1 MRTRAAALRGRPGV
15 VATAVAALTAVLA
28 AGAVVP
34 ASAQTGAPPAV
45 GASVPD
51 AGLATAPVAA
61 RTAADDGPSASD
73 LPMFEYRGVITDK
86 ESMIYNPTDEFIFPS
101 VFHAGAY
108 LDDPLGEWY
117 LYYAPHDSPG
127 GISLMYADSL
137 EGPWTEYAH
146 NPIVANEWLPFY
158 ERVSHVSSPDVLW
171 DDEAGQVLLYFHG
184 ENSTTRWAT
193 SSDGVT
199 FDDSG
204 VAVTNADGGAGTTE
218 TSYARVVEHP
228 DPSSGYRFAMT
239 YMQNRTDN
247 IRRIKVAESVD
258 GKAWVVRPDPLV
270 VPDAATGTNVSGG
283 NLWVWEGQLYVV
295 YHGSTGI
302 TFARTLD
309 PTMTQVGPRWELHRA
324 SGAGADTG
332 RVAAPEIVTDG
343 DETYLFYESGDRLGA
358 TVAWAQRD
366 PDAVRPPEPGQ
377 DPDPLREQCSGAAS
391 DEFDGTAL
399 DPALWS
405 VVRGGTARHELADGA
420 LRVPTYPTGV
430 AGASLPLQAVP
441 SGPWEVT
448 TAVSVSPTER
458 FQQGGLL
465 LYRDD
470 ANYAKLDLVHGSLG
484 PRVEF
489 IWRQNGTDRNTGFD
503 SVVPPAGLGD
513 TFWLRLTSDGS
524 LVQASVSVDGVDFAP
539 WGRTVDVGA
548 LGATGVGPFAMRGS
562 ATPPEIVASFDWF
575 RWTPTAEEAAACE
588 DDGPA
593 VEVQTVT
600 RCLAGRAYVAV
611 TARNEGDGPATVRLV
626 TPFGE
631 RTVADVATGRSAY
644 QSFAAR
650 STAVVAGTATVEVV
664 RADGAGGST
673 SVAYD
678 ALTCG

>member
-1 MRTRAAALRGRPGV
+1 MV
-15 VATAVAALTAVLA
+15 A
-28 AGAVVP
+28 AGAV
-34 ASAQTGAPPAV
+34 APAV
-45 GASVPD
+45 A
-51 AGLATAPVAA
+51 AP
-61 RTAADDGPSASD
+61 TAAAVAPATVGAAAADTPSASD
-73 LPMFEYRGVITDK
+73 LPVFEYRGVITDK
-86 ESMIYNPTDEFIFPS
+86 ESMTYNPTDEFIFPS

-108 LDDPLGEWY
+108 LDDALGEWY

-171 DDEAGQVLLYFHG
+171 DDAADEVLLYFHG

-228 DPSSGYRFAMT
+228 DPESGYRFAMT

-258 GKAWVVRPDPLV
+258 GKTWDVRPDPLV

-283 NLWVWEGQLYVV
+283 NLWEWEGQLYVV

-324 SGAGADTG
+324 SGVGDDTG

-358 TVAWAQRD
+358 TIAWAQRD

-377 DPDPLREQCSGAAS
+377 DPDPLREQCRGAAS
-391 DEFDGTAL
+391 DEFDGESL

-405 VVRGGTARHELADGA
+405 VVRAGTARHELVDGA
-420 LRVPTYPTGV
+420 LRVPTYATGV

-441 SGPWEVT
+441 EGPWEVT

-484 PRVEF
+484 PRLEF

-503 SVVPPAGLGD
+503 SVVPPSDLGS
-513 TFWLRLTSDGS
+513 TFWLRLASDGS
-524 LVQASVSVDGVDFAP
+524 AVQASVSVDGVEFAP
-539 WGRTVDVGA
+539 WGRTVDVAA

-562 ATPPEIVASFDWF
+562 TTPPEIVASFDWF
-575 RWTPTAEEAAACE
+575 RWTPTAEEAAACD

-593 VEVQTVT
+593 VEVQTAT

-611 TARNEGDGPATVRLV
+611 TARNEGDAAATVRLV

-631 RTVADVATGRSAY
+631 RTVADVEPGRSAY
-644 QSFAAR
+644 QSFATR
-650 STAVVAGTATVEVV
+650 
-664 RADGAGGST
+664 ST
-673 SVAYD
+673 SVAAGEATVDVAGADGVRPGSISATYD

>member
-1 MRTRAAALRGRPGV
+1 MRTRAPAPRRRRR
-15 VATAVAALTAVLA
+15 VATAAVVALAAMVA
-28 AGAVVP
+28 AGAV
-34 ASAQTGAPPAV
+34 APAV
-45 GASVPD
+45 AAPSPT
-51 AGLATAPVAA
+51 ALAPAPVGA
-61 RTAADDGPSASD
+61 TAADAPSASD
-73 LPMFEYRGVITDK
+73 LPVFEYRGVITDK

-171 DDEAGQVLLYFHG
+171 DDAADEVLLYFHG

-193 SSDGVT
+193 SNDGVT

-228 DPSSGYRFAMT
+228 DPESGYRFAMT

-258 GKAWVVRPDPLV
+258 GKAWDVRPDPLV

-283 NLWVWEGQLYVV
+283 NLWEWEGQLYVV

-309 PTMTQVGPRWELHRA
+309 PTMTQVGPRWELHKA
-324 SGAGADTG
+324 SGVGEDTG

-358 TVAWAQRD
+358 TIAWAQRD

-391 DEFDGTAL
+391 DEFDGTTL
-399 DPALWS
+399 DPARWS
-405 VVRGGTARHELADGA
+405 VVRAGTARHELVDGA
-420 LRVPTYPTGV
+420 LHVPAYPTGV

-441 SGPWEVT
+441 DGPWEVT

-503 SVVPPAGLGD
+503 SVVPPAGLGE
-513 TFWLRLTSDGS
+513 TFWLRLASDGS
-524 LVQASVSVDGVDFAP
+524 AVQASVSVDGVEFAP
-539 WGRTVDVGA
+539 WGRTVDVAA

-575 RWTPTAEEAAACE
+575 RWTPTAEEAAAC
-588 DDGPA
+588 DDDAPV
-593 VEVQTVT
+593 VEVQAVT

-611 TARNEGDGPATVRLV
+611 TARNEGEAAATVRLV

-631 RTVADVATGRSAY
+631 RTVADVEPGRSAY
-644 QSFAAR
+644 QSFATRATSVEAGEAR
-650 STAVVAGTATVEVV
+650 VDVAG
-664 RADGAGGST
+664 ADGAQHGST
-673 SVAYD
+673 SATYD

>member
-1 MRTRAAALRGRPGV
+1 M
-15 VATAVAALTAVLA
+15 ATAVATLTAVLA

-34 ASAQTGAPPAV
+34 ATALAAGPPPAATAATSTGVTTGA
-45 GASVPD
+45 
-51 AGLATAPVAA
+51 T
-61 RTAADDGPSASD
+61 TYGPSASD
-73 LPMFEYRGVITDK
+73 LPVFEYRGVVTDK
-86 ESMIYNPTDEFIFPS
+86 ESMLYNPTDEFIFPS

-127 GISLMYADSL
+127 GISVMYADSL

-146 NPIVANEWLPFY
+146 NPIVADEWLPFY

-171 DDEAGQVLLYFHG
+171 DDATDQVLLYFHG

-193 SSDGVT
+193 SPDGIA

-204 VAVTNADGGAGTTE
+204 VAVTNADSGAGTTE

-247 IRRIKVAESVD
+247 IRRIKLAESVD
-258 GKAWVVRPDPLV
+258 GKTWVVRPDPLV

-283 NLWVWEGQLYVV
+283 NLWEWEGQLYVI

-324 SGAGADTG
+324 SGVGDDTG

-358 TVAWAQRD
+358 TIAWAQRD

-377 DPDPLREQCSGAAS
+377 DPDPLRERCSGAAS
-391 DEFDGTAL
+391 DEFDGTTL
-399 DPALWS
+399 DPARWT
-405 VVRGGTARHELADGA
+405 VVRPGTARHELVDGA
-420 LRVPTYPTGV
+420 LRVPAYPTGV
-430 AGASLPLQAVP
+430 AGAALPLQAVP
-441 SGPWEVT
+441 AGPWEVT

-513 TFWLRLTSDGS
+513 TFWLRLTSDGTA
-524 LVQASVSVDGVDFAP
+524 VQASVSVDGVEFAP
-539 WGRTVDVGA
+539 WGRTVDVAA
-548 LGATGVGPFAMRGS
+548 LRATGVGPFAMRGS

-575 RWTPTAEEAAACE
+575 RWTPTAQEAAAC
-588 DDGPA
+588 DDDEPA
-593 VEVQTVT
+593 VEVEAVT

-611 TARNEGDGPATVRLV
+611 TARPAGDDAATVRLA

-631 RTVADVATGRSAY
+631 RTVADVAPGRSAY
-644 QSFAAR
+644 QSFATRA
-650 STAVVAGTATVEVV
+650 TTVAAGEATVEVV
-664 RADGAGGST
+664 GADGVGRGTTTAPYG
-673 SVAYD
+673 

>member
-1 MRTRAAALRGRPGV
+1 MA
-15 VATAVAALTAVLA
+15 LA
-28 AGAVVP
+28 AGALP
-34 ASAQTGAPPAV
+34 ATAAAGSTPAPGA
-45 GASVPD
+45 GAS
-51 AGLATAPVAA
+51 
-61 RTAADDGPSASD
+61 TAAAAGDAPTASD
-73 LPMFEYRGVITDK
+73 LPVFEYRGVITDK
-86 ESMIYNPTDEFIFPS
+86 ESMTYNPTDEFIFPS
-101 VFHAGAY
+101 VFHAGAH

-137 EGPWTEYAH
+137 EGPWTEYAD
-146 NPIVANEWLPFY
+146 NPLVANEWPPFY
-158 ERVSHVSSPDVLW
+158 DHVSHVSSPDVLW
-171 DDEAGQVLLYFHG
+171 DDATDEVLLYFHG

-239 YMQNRTDN
+239 YMQNRTDD

-258 GKAWVVRPDPLV
+258 GRTWDVRPDPLV

-283 NLWVWEGQLYVV
+283 NLWEWEGQLYVI

-324 SGAGADTG
+324 SGVGDDTG

-358 TVAWAQRD
+358 TIAWAQRD

-377 DPDPLREQCSGAAS
+377 DPDPLREQCRGAGS
-391 DEFDGTAL
+391 DEFDGAAL

-405 VVRGGTARHELADGA
+405 VVREGTARHALTDGA
-420 LRVPTYPTGV
+420 LRVPAYPTGV

-441 SGPWEVT
+441 DGPWEVT
-448 TAVSVSPTER
+448 TAVSVSPAQT

-470 ANYAKLDLVHGSLG
+470 ANYAKLDLVHGSNGARL
-484 PRVEF
+484 EF
-489 IWRQNGTDRNTGFD
+489 IWRQGGGDRNTGFD
-503 SVVPPAGLGD
+503 SIAPPAGLGD
-513 TFWLRLTSDGS
+513 TFWLRLASDGTD
-524 LVQASVSVDGVDFAP
+524 VRASVSVDGVEFTP
-539 WGRTVDVGA
+539 WGRTVGVAA
-548 LGATGVGPFAMRGS
+548 LGATAVGPFAMRGS

-575 RWTPTAEEAAACE
+575 RWTPTAEEAAACA

-593 VEVQTVT
+593 VEVDAVA

-611 TARNEGDGPATVRLV
+611 TARNAGDAPAAVRLV

-631 RTVADVATGRSAY
+631 RTVADVEPGRSAY
-644 QSFAAR
+644 QSFATR
-650 STAVVAGTATVEVV
+650 SAQVASGAATVEVV
-664 RADGAGGST
+664 GDGGGST
-673 SVAYD
+673 TATYD
-678 ALTCG
+678 AVTCG

>member
-1 MRTRAAALRGRPGV
+1 MRTRAAAPRRRRG
-15 VATAVAALTAVLA
+15 VATAAVAALAVVVA
-28 AGAVVP
+28 AGAVAPAVATTPAAVVP
-34 ASAQTGAPPAV
+34 ATVSAA
-45 GASVPD
+45 
-51 AGLATAPVAA
+51 
-61 RTAADDGPSASD
+61 AADAPSASD
-73 LPMFEYRGVITDK
+73 LPVFEYRGVITDK
-86 ESMIYNPTDEFIFPS
+86 ESMTYNPTDEFIFPS

-108 LDDPLGEWY
+108 LDEPLGEWY

-193 SSDGVT
+193 SPDGVT

-228 DPSSGYRFAMT
+228 DPASGYRFAMT

-258 GKAWVVRPDPLV
+258 GRAWDVRPDPLV

-283 NLWVWEGQLYVV
+283 NLWEWEGQLYVV

-309 PTMTQVGPRWELHRA
+309 PTMTQVGPRWELHKA
-324 SGAGADTG
+324 SGVGDDTG

-358 TVAWAQRD
+358 TIAWAQRD

-391 DEFDGTAL
+391 DEFDGATL
-399 DPALWS
+399 DPARWS
-405 VVRGGTARHELADGA
+405 VVRAGTARHELADGA
-420 LRVPTYPTGV
+420 LRIPAYPTGV
-430 AGASLPLQAVP
+430 AGAALPLQAVP
-441 SGPWEVT
+441 AGPWEVT

-513 TFWLRLTSDGS
+513 TFWLRLASDGTA
-524 LVQASVSVDGVDFAP
+524 VQASVSVDGVEFAP
-539 WGRTVDVGA
+539 WGRTVDVAA

-575 RWTPTAEEAAACE
+575 RWTPTAEEAAAC
-588 DDGPA
+588 DDAGPA
-593 VEVQTVT
+593 VDVQTVT

-611 TARNEGDGPATVRLV
+611 AARNEGDAAATVRLV

-631 RTVADVATGRSAY
+631 RTVADVEPGRSAY
-644 QSFAAR
+644 QSFATRAT
-650 STAVVAGTATVEVV
+650 SVVAGEARVEVAG
-664 RADGAGGST
+664 ADGVARGST
-673 SVAYD
+673 SSAYD

>member
-1 MRTRAAALRGRPGV
+1 MRTRAAAPRRRPGV
-15 VATAVAALTAVLA
+15 VATTVAALTAMLT
-28 AGAVVP
+28 AGAVAP
-34 ASAQTGAPPAV
+34 AGAQTGAPTTF
-45 GASVPD
+45 GASAP
-51 AGLATAPVAA
+51 ATAPAVA
-61 RTAADDGPSASD
+61 RTNPDDGPSASD
-73 LPMFEYRGVITDK
+73 LPVFEYRGVITDK
-86 ESMIYNPTDEFIFPS
+86 ESMTYNPTDEFIFPS

-171 DDEAGQVLLYFHG
+171 DDAAGQVLLYFHG

-193 SSDGVT
+193 SPDGVA

-228 DPSSGYRFAMT
+228 DPASGYRFAMT

-283 NLWVWEGQLYVV
+283 NLWEWDGQLYVI

-324 SGAGADTG
+324 TGVGDDTG

-358 TVAWAQRD
+358 TIAWAQRD
-366 PDAVRPPEPGQ
+366 PDAVRPPEPGE
-377 DPDPLREQCSGAAS
+377 DTDPLREQCSGAAS
-391 DEFDGTAL
+391 DEFDGAAL

-405 VVRGGTARHELADGA
+405 VVRGDTARHELVDGA
-420 LRVPTYPTGV
+420 LRVPTYATGV

-441 SGPWEVT
+441 DGSWEVT
-448 TAVSVSPTER
+448 TAVSVSPAER

-513 TFWLRLTSDGS
+513 TFWLRLASDGS
-524 LVQASVSVDGVDFAP
+524 AVQASVSVDGVEFAP
-539 WGRTVDVGA
+539 WGRTVDVAA

-575 RWTPTAEEAAACE
+575 RWTPTADEAAAC
-588 DDGPA
+588 DDDEPA
-593 VEVQTVT
+593 VEAQAVS

-611 TARNEGDGPATVRLV
+611 TARNDGTAPVSIRLATPA
-626 TPFGE
+626 GE
-631 RTVADVATGRSAY
+631 RTVADVVPGRSAY
-644 QSFAAR
+644 QSFATRAT
-650 STAVVAGTATVEVV
+650 SVAAGAATVEAVD
-664 RADGAGGST
+664 ADGVAHGST
-673 SVAYD
+673 SVPYD

>member
-1 MRTRAAALRGRPGV
+1 MVSLAIDGVGAASATV
-15 VATAVAALTAVLA
+15 VPAVAAPSPA
-28 AGAVVP
+28 AVVP
-34 ASAQTGAPPAV
+34 ASE
-45 GASVPD
+45 
-51 AGLATAPVAA
+51 AA
-61 RTAADDGPSASD
+61 AADAPSASD
-73 LPMFEYRGVITDK
+73 LPVFEYRGVITDK
-86 ESMIYNPTDEFIFPS
+86 ESMTYNPTDEFIFPS

-171 DDEAGQVLLYFHG
+171 DDAADEVLLYFHG

-204 VAVTNADGGAGTTE
+204 VAVTNADGGQGTTE

-258 GKAWVVRPDPLV
+258 GKTWAVRPDPLV

-283 NLWVWEGQLYVV
+283 NLWEWEGQLYVI

-309 PTMTQVGPRWELHRA
+309 PTMTQVGPRWELHKA
-324 SGAGADTG
+324 SGAGDDVG

-343 DETYLFYESGDRLGA
+343 DQTYLFYESGDRLGA
-358 TVAWAQRD
+358 TIAWAQRD

-391 DEFDGTAL
+391 DEFDGATL
-399 DPALWS
+399 DPARWS
-405 VVRGGTARHELADGA
+405 VVRAGSARHELADGV

-430 AGASLPLQAVP
+430 AGASLPLQVVP
-441 SGPWEVT
+441 DGPWEVT
-448 TAVSVSPTER
+448 TAVSVSPAER

-484 PRVEF
+484 PRLEF

-503 SVVPPAGLGD
+503 SVVPPADLGE
-513 TFWLRLTSDGS
+513 TFWLRLASDGS
-524 LVQASVSVDGVDFAP
+524 AVRASASVDGVEFAP
-539 WGRTVDVGA
+539 WGRPVDVAA

-575 RWTPTAEEAAACE
+575 RWTPTAEEAAAC
-588 DDGPA
+588 DDDAPV
-593 VEVQTVT
+593 VEVQAVT

-611 TARNEGDGPATVRLV
+611 TARNEGDAAATVRLV

-631 RTVADVATGRSAY
+631 RSVADVAPGRSAY
-644 QSFAAR
+644 QSFATR
-650 STAVVAGTATVEVV
+650 
-664 RADGAGGST
+664 ST
-673 SVAYD
+673 SVAAGEATVDVAGADGVRPGSISATYD

>member
-1 MRTRAAALRGRPGV
+1 MRTRAAAPRRRRG
-15 VATAVAALTAVLA
+15 VATTAVAALAAMVAAGAVAPAVA
-28 AGAVVP
+28 APSPGAVVP
-34 ASAQTGAPPAV
+34 AAVSAA
-45 GASVPD
+45 
-51 AGLATAPVAA
+51 
-61 RTAADDGPSASD
+61 AADAPSASD
-73 LPMFEYRGVITDK
+73 LPVFEYRGVITDK
-86 ESMIYNPTDEFIFPS
+86 ESMTYNPTDEFIFPS

-108 LDDPLGEWY
+108 LDGALGEWY

-171 DDEAGQVLLYFHG
+171 DDAADEVLLYFHG

-258 GKAWVVRPDPLV
+258 GKAWDVRPDPLV

-283 NLWVWEGQLYVV
+283 NLWEWEGQLYVV

-309 PTMTQVGPRWELHRA
+309 PTMTQVGPRWELHQA
-324 SGAGADTG
+324 SGVGEDTG

-358 TVAWAQRD
+358 TIAWAQRD

-391 DEFDGTAL
+391 DEFDGSTL
-399 DPALWS
+399 DPARWS
-405 VVRGGTARHELADGA
+405 VVRAGTARHELVDGA
-420 LRVPTYPTGV
+420 LRIPAYPTGV
-430 AGASLPLQAVP
+430 AGAALPLQAVP
-441 SGPWEVT
+441 AGPWEVT

-503 SVVPPAGLGD
+503 SVVPPAGLGE

-524 LVQASVSVDGVDFAP
+524 AVQASVSVDGVEFAP

-575 RWTPTAEEAAACE
+575 RWTPTAEEAAAC
-588 DDGPA
+588 DDDAPV
-593 VEVQTVT
+593 VEVQAVT

-611 TARNEGDGPATVRLV
+611 TARNEGEAAATVRLV

-631 RTVADVATGRSAY
+631 RTVADVEPGRSAY
-644 QSFAAR
+644 QSFATR
-650 STAVVAGTATVEVV
+650 STSVEAGEA
-664 RADGAGGST
+664 RADLAGSDGAGRGST
-673 SVAYD
+673 SATYD
-678 ALTCG
+678 SLTCG

>member
-1 MRTRAAALRGRPGV
+1 MRTRAAAPRRRPGV
-15 VATAVAALTAVLA
+15 VATTVAALTAMLT

-34 ASAQTGAPPAV
+34 AGAQTGAPTTFGASAPAPAV
-45 GASVPD
+45 
-51 AGLATAPVAA
+51 A
-61 RTAADDGPSASD
+61 RTNPDDGPSASD
-73 LPMFEYRGVITDK
+73 LPVFEYRGVITDK
-86 ESMIYNPTDEFIFPS
+86 ESMDYNPTDEFIFPS

-108 LDDPLGEWY
+108 LDAPLGEWY

-171 DDEAGQVLLYFHG
+171 DDEADQVLLYFHG

-193 SSDGVT
+193 SPDGVA

-228 DPSSGYRFAMT
+228 DPASGYRFAMT

-258 GKAWVVRPDPLV
+258 GKTWVVRPDPLV

-283 NLWVWEGQLYVV
+283 NLWEWDDQLYVI

-324 SGAGADTG
+324 TGTGDDTG

-358 TVAWAQRD
+358 TIAWAQRD
-366 PDAVRPPEPGQ
+366 PDAVRQPEPGQ

-391 DEFDGTAL
+391 DEFDGAAL

-405 VVRGGTARHELADGA
+405 VVRGDTARHELADGA
-420 LRVPTYPTGV
+420 LRVPMYATGV

-441 SGPWEVT
+441 DGSWEVT
-448 TAVSVSPTER
+448 TAVSVSPAER

-484 PRVEF
+484 PRLEF

-503 SVVPPAGLGD
+503 SVVPPAGLGE
-513 TFWLRLTSDGS
+513 TFWLRLASDGS
-524 LVQASVSVDGVDFAP
+524 AVQASVSVDGVEFAP
-539 WGRTVDVGA
+539 WGRTVDVAA

-575 RWTPTAEEAAACE
+575 RWTPTADEAAAC
-588 DDGPA
+588 DGDEPA
-593 VEVQTVT
+593 VEAQAVS

-611 TARNEGDGPATVRLV
+611 TARNDGTAPVSIRLATPA
-626 TPFGE
+626 GE
-631 RTVADVATGRSAY
+631 RTVADVVPGRSAY
-644 QSFAAR
+644 QSFATRAT
-650 STAVVAGTATVEVV
+650 SVAAGAATVEVV
-664 RADGAGGST
+664 DADGVAHGST
-673 SVAYD
+673 SVPYD

>member
-1 MRTRAAALRGRPGV
+1 MRTRAAAPRRRPGAA
-15 VATAVAALTAVLA
+15 ATLAAALTVSLA
-28 AGAVVP
+28 AGAAP
-34 ASAQTGAPPAV
+34 ATAAAGSTPAPG
-45 GASVPD
+45 GASTATVSAAGD
-51 AGLATAPVAA
+51 APT
-61 RTAADDGPSASD
+61 ASD
-73 LPMFEYRGVITDK
+73 LPVFEYRGVITDK
-86 ESMIYNPTDEFIFPS
+86 ESMTYNPTDEFIFPS
-101 VFHAGAY
+101 VFHAGAH

-137 EGPWTEYAH
+137 EGPWTEYAD
-146 NPIVANEWLPFY
+146 NPLVANEWPPFY
-158 ERVSHVSSPDVLW
+158 DHVSHVSSPDVLW
-171 DDEAGQVLLYFHG
+171 DDATDEVLLYFHG

-239 YMQNRTDN
+239 YMQNRTDD

-258 GKAWVVRPDPLV
+258 GRTWDVRPDPLV

-283 NLWVWEGQLYVV
+283 NLWEWEGQLYVI

-324 SGAGADTG
+324 SGVGDDTG

-358 TVAWAQRD
+358 TIAWAQRD

-377 DPDPLREQCSGAAS
+377 DPDPLREQCRGAGS
-391 DEFDGTAL
+391 DEFDGAAL

-405 VVRGGTARHELADGA
+405 VVREGTARHALTDGA
-420 LRVPTYPTGV
+420 LRVPAYPTGV

-441 SGPWEVT
+441 DGPWEVT
-448 TAVSVSPTER
+448 TAVSVSPAQT

-470 ANYAKLDLVHGSLG
+470 ANYAKLDLVHGSNGARL
-484 PRVEF
+484 EF
-489 IWRQNGTDRNTGFD
+489 IWRQGGSDRNTGFD
-503 SVVPPAGLGD
+503 SIAPPAGLGD
-513 TFWLRLTSDGS
+513 TFWLRLASDGTD
-524 LVQASVSVDGVDFAP
+524 VRASVSVDGVEFTP
-539 WGRTVDVGA
+539 WGRTVGVAA

-575 RWTPTAEEAAACE
+575 RWTPTAEEAAACA

-593 VEVQTVT
+593 VEVDAVA

-611 TARNEGDGPATVRLV
+611 TARNAGGTPAEVRLV

-631 RTVADVATGRSAY
+631 RTVADVEPGRSAY
-644 QSFAAR
+644 QSFATR
-650 STAVVAGTATVEVV
+650 SAQVASGAATVEVV
-664 RADGAGGST
+664 GDGGGST
-673 SVAYD
+673 TATYD
-678 ALTCG
+678 AVTCG